1 MADLPPVRPGYHRDV
16 PMEAQTQTEDLESVT
31 EWNWSGIYLL
41 AAAASVIAGIIT
53 PVAIILWRIAL

>member
-1 MADLPPVRPGYHRDV
+1 
-16 PMEAQTQTEDLESVT
+16 MEVQTQTENLESVT